1 MDVLRARPHLFLGS
15 RLKRLGERM
24 QSDVMVLIE
33 RAGLPVQPAQY
44 PILAA
49 LETGGPLSVGALVDA
64 TGVSQP
70 GVTRALA
77 KLGEAGLIEDGPAGP
92 DRRRRTV
99 RLSAIGIE
107 VVARS
112 RTEVWPAVEASV
124 RDLCATLD
132 GPLLAQ
138 LEGIE
143 RALDV
148 QALHQR
154 AVSAPSYPQV
164 EILPFSPTR
173 AKDFHDIN
181 VQWIEAMFAL
191 EATDRE
197 VLENPETLI
206 LSKGGDIL
214 FASVADLGVVGTCA
228 LQKTG
233 VGQFELTKMGVLD
246 SARGHKV
253 GEALLQAVLD
263 RARAMNAR
271 VLYLLTSHRCE
282 AAIHLYEKLGF
293 RHDREIMERFGAR
306 YERCDVAMRHRDF

>member
-24 QSDVMVLIE
+24 QADVLVLIE

-49 LETGGPLSVGALVDA
+49 LDSYGPLSVGGLVEA

-70 GVTRALA
+70 GVTRAVTRLV
-77 KLGEAGLIEDGPAGP
+77 EAGLVENGPTAT
-92 DRRRRTV
+92 DRRRRTLQ
-99 RLSAIGIE
+99 LSTTGID

-112 RTEVWPAVEASV
+112 RAEVWPAVEASV
-124 RDLCATLD
+124 RALCASLD

-138 LEGIE
+138 LDAVE
-143 RALDV
+143 RSLDV
-148 QALHQR
+148 QPLHR
-154 AVSAPSYPQV
+154 RTAASRTGPVV
-164 EILPFSPTR
+164 EILPFRSDR

-197 VLENPETLI
+197 VLENPEALI
-206 LSKGGDIL
+206 ISQGGDIL
-214 FASVADLGVVGTCA
+214 FAEVAGLGVVGTCA

-233 VGQFELTKMGVLD
+233 EGQFELTKMGVLEA
-246 SARGHKV
+246 ARGHKV
-253 GEALLQAVLD
+253 GEALLEAVLD
-263 RARAMNAR
+263 RAIGLNAQ
-271 VLYLLTSHRCE
+271 VLYLMTNRRCE

-306 YERCDVAMRHRDF
+306 YDRCDVAMRHRDF

>member
-1 MDVLRARPHLFLGS
+1 MDILRARPHLFLGS

-24 QSDVMVLIE
+24 QADVMVVIE
-33 RAGLPVQPAQY
+33 RAGLPVQPGQY

-49 LETGGPLSVGALVDA
+49 LDAHGPLSVGALVEA

-70 GVTRALA
+70 GVTRAVA
-77 KLGEAGLIEDGPAGP
+77 KLVEAGLVENGPAAT
-92 DRRRRTV
+92 DRRRRTLQ
-99 RLSAIGIE
+99 LSATGID

-124 RDLCATLD
+124 RALCATLD

-138 LEGIE
+138 LDAVE
-143 RALDV
+143 RSLDV
-148 QALHQR
+148 QPLHR
-154 AVSAPSYPQV
+154 RTAASGSVPGV
-164 EILPFSPTR
+164 EIRPFTSDR

-191 EATDRE
+191 EATDRD
-197 VLENPETLI
+197 VLENPEARI
-206 LSKGGDIL
+206 ISQGGDIL
-214 FASVADLGVVGTCA
+214 FAEVAGLGVVGTCA

-233 VGQFELTKMGVLD
+233 DGQFELTKMGVLE

-263 RARAMNAR
+263 RARGLNAR
-271 VLYLLTSHRCE
+271 VLYLLTSRRCE

-293 RHDREIMERFGAR
+293 RHDRDIMERFGAR
-306 YERCDVAMRHRDF
+306 YDRCDVAMRHRDF

>member
-24 QSDVMVLIE
+24 QADVLVLIE

-49 LETGGPLSVGALVDA
+49 LDSYGPLSVGGLVEA

-70 GVTRALA
+70 GVTRAVTRLV
-77 KLGEAGLIEDGPAGP
+77 EAGLVENGPAAT
-92 DRRRRTV
+92 DRRRRTLQ
-99 RLSAIGIE
+99 LSTTGID

-112 RTEVWPAVEASV
+112 RAEVWPAVEASV
-124 RDLCATLD
+124 RALCASLD

-138 LEGIE
+138 LDAVE
-143 RALDV
+143 RSLDV
-148 QALHQR
+148 QPLHR
-154 AVSAPSYPQV
+154 RTAASRTGPVV
-164 EILPFSPTR
+164 EILPFRSDR

-197 VLENPETLI
+197 VLENPEALI
-206 LSKGGDIL
+206 ISQGGDIL
-214 FASVADLGVVGTCA
+214 FAEVAGLGVVGTCA

-233 VGQFELTKMGVLD
+233 EGQFELTKMGVLEA
-246 SARGHKV
+246 ARGHKV
-253 GEALLQAVLD
+253 GEALLEAVLD
-263 RARAMNAR
+263 RAIGLNAQ
-271 VLYLLTSHRCE
+271 VLYLMTNRRCE

-306 YERCDVAMRHRDF
+306 YDRCDVAMRHRDF

>member
-1 MDVLRARPHLFLGS
+1 MDILRDRPHLFLGS

-24 QSDVMVLIE
+24 QSDVAVLIE

-49 LETGGPLSVGALVDA
+49 LEATGPLSVGAIVEA

-77 KLGEAGLIEDGPAGP
+77 KLVEAGLVEDGPADT

-99 RLSAIGIE
+99 RLSVIGTE

-112 RTEVWPAVEASV
+112 RAEIWPAVEASV
-124 RDLCATLD
+124 RALCTTLD
-132 GPLLAQ
+132 GPLLKQ
-138 LEGIE
+138 LDAIE
-143 RALDV
+143 RSLDE
-148 QALHQR
+148 QPLHQR
-154 AVSAPSYPQV
+154 AAVSRPGSTV
-164 EILPFSPTR
+164 EILPFAPER
-173 AKDFHDIN
+173 ARDFHDIN

-197 VLENPETLI
+197 VLENPQTHI
-206 LSKGGDIL
+206 LSRGGDIL
-214 FASVADLGVVGTCA
+214 FANVAGLGVVGTCA

-233 VGQFELTKMGVLD
+233 VGQFELTKMGVLET
-246 SARGHKV
+246 ARGHKV
-253 GEALLQAVLD
+253 GEALLEAVLE
-263 RARAMNAR
+263 RALGMNAR
-271 VLYLLTSHRCE
+271 VLYLLTSKRCE

-293 RHDREIMERFGAR
+293 RHDPEIMERFGAR